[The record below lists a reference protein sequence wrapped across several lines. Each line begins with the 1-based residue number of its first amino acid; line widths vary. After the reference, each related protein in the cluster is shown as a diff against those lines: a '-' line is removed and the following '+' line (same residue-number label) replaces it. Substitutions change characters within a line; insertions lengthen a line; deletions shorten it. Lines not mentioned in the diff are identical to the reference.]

1 MSVRLVLLSLVSA
14 SLLLVSGCASSPS
27 PEPSTA
33 AALRPIEVAAVTVDI
48 GVGSPIP
55 VEIVASGDWPDL
67 CAQLALM
74 TSNIDGNNINVSL
87 LATEADLDCPPDFVG
102 VPFRIAVPLNPVE
115 LPHTTYTI
123 TVNGVST
130 TFAWP
135 QP

>member
-1 MSVRLVLLSLVSA
+1 MSVRLVLLTLVSA
-14 SLLLVSGCASSPS
+14 SLLLVSGCAISPS
-27 PEPSTA
+27 PEPNTS
-33 AALRPIEVAAVTVDI
+33 AALRSLDVATVTVDI

-67 CAQLALM
+67 CAQLAQI

-87 LATEADLDCPPDFVG
+87 LATEANPDCPPDFVG

-115 LPHTTYTI
+115 LPHATYTV
-123 TVNGVST
+123 TVNGMST